1 MIDFLGLAK
10 VVGDVVDEVYTSD
23 EERLEASNELAKAN
37 NLHKLESKKL
47 DIELQKSEDIAVTTR
62 WQSDSVAGVISR
74 TARPLTLHAMSFLL
88 FVMVFGAML
97 NFVVPESYVLLVQTL
112 VMTVYVAY
120 FGSRGAEKVHSIKK
134 GSDNGSAV

>member
-88 FVMVFGAML
+88 FVMIFGAMM
-97 NFVVPESYVLLVQTL
+97 NFIVPESYVVLVQTL

-120 FGSRGAEKVHSIKK
+120 FGSRGIEKAQSIKK
-134 GSDNGSAV
+134 GSDNGSAI

>member
-88 FVMVFGAML
+88 FVMVFGAMM
-97 NFVVPESYVLLVQTL
+97 NFIVPESYVVLVQTL

-120 FGSRGAEKVHSIKK
+120 FGSRGIEKAQSIKK
-134 GSDNGSAV
+134 GSDNRSAV